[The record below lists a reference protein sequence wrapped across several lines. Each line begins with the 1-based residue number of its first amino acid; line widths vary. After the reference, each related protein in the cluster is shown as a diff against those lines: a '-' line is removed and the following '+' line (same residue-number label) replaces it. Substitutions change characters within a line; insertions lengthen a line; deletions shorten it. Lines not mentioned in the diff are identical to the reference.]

1 MSGSLRTIGH
11 RQGAAALLV
20 LLPGAYARAE
30 DFVAAGFWAAVERR
44 GLALDLLAVDLE
56 PGAMA
61 NAEVLPAL
69 IGEILLPAR
78 RQGYADL
85 QLGGVSLGAWLALC
99 LNADTPGMVD
109 GLCLLAPYP
118 GSRLTTRAIE
128 QAGGLAQWQASGE
141 QLADPEFRVWC
152 WLQRAPADFPV
163 FLGYGRDDRFADGQR
178 AIAECL
184 PPSAVH
190 TVAGGHEWP
199 VWLSLWEDYLDRRTM
214 GGPAA

>member
-1 MSGSLRTIGH
+1 MNGSLQTIGH
-11 RQGAAALLV
+11 RRGAGALLV

-30 DFVAAGFWAAVERR
+30 DFVTAGFWAAVDRR
-44 GLALDLLAVDLE
+44 GLALDLLAVNLE
-56 PGAMA
+56 SATMA

-69 IGEILLPAR
+69 IAEILLPAR

-118 GSRLTTRAIE
+118 GSRLTTRAIA
-128 QAGGLAQWQASGE
+128 QAGGLAQWQARGE

-152 WLQRAPADFPV
+152 WLQQAPADFPV
-163 FLGYGRDDRFADGQR
+163 FLGYGRDDRFAEGQR
-178 AIAECL
+178 AIGECL
-184 PPSAVH
+184 PPGAVH

-199 VWLSLWEDYLDRRTM
+199 VWLSLWEDYLDRRM
-214 GGPAA
+214 AGPPAA